1 MNAGNSKADP
11 WPKILDSLKGCYACA
26 NAESQ
31 EAPATNRVGAAT
43 RVRSV
48 GKWHANTPSW
58 PICATIN
65 VLEVTETSA
74 TIAWYD
80 PTRCR
85 YEDQRWSR
93 LKTHQAGV
101 CAMTGTRI
109 AAGDDVFHPVRTR
122 SGPANADALIL
133 ARAAMPRCC
142 RIGPRRRMKVTLG
155 SEASAEVPVVAPQ
168 AGPIGSSS

>member
-11 WPKILDSLKGCYACA
+11 WPKILDSLKGCYTCA

-31 EAPATNRVGAAT
+31 EAPATNRVRAAT
-43 RVRSV
+43 RERSV
-48 GKWHANTPSW
+48 GKWYANTPSW

-85 YEDQRWSR
+85 YEDQRWLR

-133 ARAAMPRCC
+133 ARALQC
-142 RIGPRRRMKVTLG
+142 LG
-155 SEASAEVPVVAPQ
+155 AADSARD
-168 AGPIGSSS
+168 AG